1 MTVSNVVNGN
11 VARVSPETAARVE
24 EAIKAAGYVPNAAAQ
39 SLAARRTRL
48 IGLILPARPEDV
60 SLLASPHDS
69 AVAGAIEATLRAKD
83 YHVMLRGAAA
93 VRDVRDSVQR
103 WGLDGVVLMGF
114 TDDEL
119 RSLEMAPGVPTVVVD
134 ASFCAGSSFVHVRSD
149 DFVGGRLAAEHL
161 TSLGHRRLVFCGP
174 LSRKSQVVSDRLAGF
189 RSGVTWAGLADD
201 AVELVDAM
209 TTYEAG
215 VAVGAS
221 LAPRLDGGPTAL
233 FATADILAAGAMRG
247 LSDAGARVP
256 ADVSVVGYD
265 DAELATFVT
274 PRLTTVAQDT
284 TRKGQVAA
292 QLLVSAIEGAG
303 AARSAGI
310 DVALVVRESTA
321 AVHQP

>member
-48 IGLILPARPEDV
+48 IGLVLPARPDDV

-119 RSLEMAPGVPTVVVD
+119 RALAMAPGVPTVVVD
-134 ASFCAGSSFVHVRSD
+134 ASFGAGSSFVHVRSD

-174 LSRKSQVVSDRLAGF
+174 VSRKSQVVSDRLAGF

-215 VAVGAS
+215 AAVGSA
-221 LAPRLDGGPTAL
+221 LAARLDGGPTAL
-233 FATADILAAGAMRG
+233 FATADILAAGVMRG
-247 LSDAGARVP
+247 LSDVGATVP
-256 ADVSVVGYD
+256 GDVSVVGYD
-265 DAELATFVT
+265 DAELALFVT
-274 PRLTTVAQDT
+274 PRLTTVAQNT

-292 QLLVSAIEGAG
+292 QLLISAIEGTQAP
-303 AARSAGI
+303 RSAGI

-321 AVHQP
+321 APAS